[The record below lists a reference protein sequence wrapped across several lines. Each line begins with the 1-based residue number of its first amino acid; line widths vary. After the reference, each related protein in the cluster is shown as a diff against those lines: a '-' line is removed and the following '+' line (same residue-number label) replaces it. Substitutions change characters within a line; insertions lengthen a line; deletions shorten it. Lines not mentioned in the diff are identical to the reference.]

1 MNIKQNHNI
10 DDSSFKC
17 ISILGIENFINNA
30 IIHNNKLI
38 ITDSDIIKIF
48 NWKNLL
54 EHISSEYKQN
64 LSLDIN
70 SQFVN
75 SFLIDTFKTDYWI
88 NDLMICDNH
97 IYYVNQTEIH
107 KIELT
112 NNGKFN
118 KDKHYLLYNS
128 LEDKQNGDYV
138 ETISSVDIMKNHNE
152 IMIFITTRNG
162 LLFKEQ
168 NNQVELVSVD
178 TSDWLYNGKF
188 NDNKSHVY
196 LLTDGKQLKIVNIH
210 DFRIKNNPENIV
222 VNLNDKQ
229 VENCFSYKDNY
240 ILVIKETNNQ
250 ENNKI
255 VLRDLLNNASRELFE
270 VNGLMSLTTNDD
282 KQYSYIVVTHNLGIL
297 IYQTAPK

>member
-1 MNIKQNHNI
+1 MNKKQHDII
-10 DDSSFKC
+10 DASFKC
-17 ISILGIENFINNA
+17 ISISGIENFINNA

-38 ITDSDIIKIF
+38 ITDSDIIKVF
-48 NWKNLL
+48 DWKEML
-54 EHISSEYKQN
+54 EHISEYKQE

-75 SFLIDTFKTDYWI
+75 SFLVDNFKTGYWI
-88 NDLMICDNH
+88 NDFMIFDNH
-97 IYYVNQTEIH
+97 IYYVNQTEIY

-112 NNGKFN
+112 NSGKFN

-128 LEDKQNGDYV
+128 LEDKQNGNYV
-138 ETISSVDIMKNHNE
+138 ETISSIDIMKNYNE
-152 IMIFITTRNG
+152 IMIFITARNG

-196 LLTDGKQLKIVNIH
+196 LLTDEKQLKIVNIH
-210 DFRIKNNPENIV
+210 DFRIKSNPENIV
-222 VNLNDKQ
+222 INFNDKQ
-229 VENCFSYKDNY
+229 VEDCFPYKDNY

-255 VLRDLLNNASRELFE
+255 ILRDLLNNVSRELFE
-270 VNGLMSLTTNDD
+270 VNGFMSLTTTYDE
-282 KQYSYIVVTHNLGIL
+282 QYNYIVVTHNFGIS
-297 IYQTAPK
+297 IYHNNQQ

>member
-1 MNIKQNHNI
+1 MNKKQHDII
-10 DDSSFKC
+10 DASFKC
-17 ISILGIENFINNA
+17 ISISGIENFINNA

-38 ITDSDIIKIF
+38 ITDSDIIKVF
-48 NWKNLL
+48 DWKEML
-54 EHISSEYKQN
+54 EHISEYKQE

-75 SFLIDTFKTDYWI
+75 SFLVDNFKTGYWI
-88 NDLMICDNH
+88 NDFMIFDNH
-97 IYYVNQTEIH
+97 IYYVNQTEIY

-112 NNGKFN
+112 NSGKFN

-128 LEDKQNGDYV
+128 LEDKQNGNYV
-138 ETISSVDIMKNHNE
+138 ETISSIDIMKNYNE
-152 IMIFITTRNG
+152 IMIFITARNG

-196 LLTDGKQLKIVNIH
+196 LLTDEKQLKIVNIH

-222 VNLNDKQ
+222 INFNDKQ
-229 VENCFSYKDNY
+229 VEDCFPYKDNY

-255 VLRDLLNNASRELFE
+255 ILRDLLNNVSRELFE
-270 VNGLMSLTTNDD
+270 VNGFMSLTTTYDE
-282 KQYSYIVVTHNLGIL
+282 QYNYIVVTHNFGIS
-297 IYQTAPK
+297 IYHNNQQ

>member
-1 MNIKQNHNI
+1 MKHNI
-10 DDSSFKC
+10 VDESFKH

-30 IIHNNKLI
+30 VINNDKLI
-38 ITDSDIIKIF
+38 INDSVIIKVF
-48 NWKNLL
+48 DWKNLL
-54 EHISSEYKQN
+54 GHISEYKQK

-75 SFLIDTFKTDYWI
+75 NFLIDSYKTDKWI
-88 NDLMICDNH
+88 NDLVICDNY

-107 KIELT
+107 KIKLT
-112 NNGKFN
+112 NSGKFN

-128 LEDKQNGDYV
+128 LEDKQNGNYV
-138 ETISSVDIMKNHNE
+138 ETISSIDIMKNHNE
-152 IMIFITTRNG
+152 IMIFITARNG

-178 TSDWLYNGKF
+178 TSNWLYNGKF

-196 LLTDGKQLKIVNIH
+196 LLTDEKQLKIVNIH

-222 VNLNDKQ
+222 VNFNDKQ
-229 VENCFSYKDNY
+229 VEDCFPYKDNY

-255 VLRDLLNNASRELFE
+255 ILRDLLNNVSRELFE
-270 VNGLMSLTTNDD
+270 VNGFMSLTTTYDE
-282 KQYSYIVVTHNLGIL
+282 QYNYIVVTHNLGIS
-297 IYQTAPK
+297 IYQTNKQ

>member
-1 MNIKQNHNI
+1 M
-10 DDSSFKC
+10 
-17 ISILGIENFINNA
+17 
-30 IIHNNKLI
+30 
-38 ITDSDIIKIF
+38 
-48 NWKNLL
+48 L
-54 EHISSEYKQN
+54 EHISEYKQE

-75 SFLIDTFKTDYWI
+75 SFLVDNFKTGYWI
-88 NDLMICDNH
+88 NDFMIFDNH
-97 IYYVNQTEIH
+97 IYYVNQTEIY

-112 NNGKFN
+112 NSGKFN

-128 LEDKQNGDYV
+128 LENKQNGNYV
-138 ETISSVDIMKNHNE
+138 ETISSIDIMKNYNE
-152 IMIFITTRNG
+152 IMIFITARNG

-196 LLTDGKQLKIVNIH
+196 LLTDEKQLKIVNIH

-222 VNLNDKQ
+222 INFNDKQ
-229 VENCFSYKDNY
+229 VEDCFPYKDNY

-255 VLRDLLNNASRELFE
+255 ILRDLLNNVSRELFE
-270 VNGLMSLTTNDD
+270 VNGFMSLTTTYDE
-282 KQYSYIVVTHNLGIL
+282 QYNYIVVTHNLGIS
-297 IYQTAPK
+297 IYHTNQQ

>member
-1 MNIKQNHNI
+1 MNKKQHDII
-10 DDSSFKC
+10 DASFKC
-17 ISILGIENFINNA
+17 ISISGIENFINNA

-38 ITDSDIIKIF
+38 ITDSDIIKVF
-48 NWKNLL
+48 DWKKML
-54 EHISSEYKQN
+54 EHISEYKQE

-75 SFLIDTFKTDYWI
+75 SFLVDNFKTGYWI
-88 NDLMICDNH
+88 NDFMIFDNN
-97 IYYVNQTEIH
+97 IYYVNQTEIY

-112 NNGKFN
+112 NSGKFN

-128 LEDKQNGDYV
+128 LEDKQNGNYV
-138 ETISSVDIMKNHNE
+138 ETISSIDIMKNYNE
-152 IMIFITTRNG
+152 IMIFITARNG

-196 LLTDGKQLKIVNIH
+196 LLTDEKQLKIVNIH

-222 VNLNDKQ
+222 INFNDKQ
-229 VENCFSYKDNY
+229 VEDCFPYKDNY

-255 VLRDLLNNASRELFE
+255 ILRDLLNNVSRELFE
-270 VNGLMSLTTNDD
+270 VNGFMSLTTTYDE
-282 KQYSYIVVTHNLGIL
+282 QYNYIVVTHNFGIS
-297 IYQTAPK
+297 IYHNNQQ

>member
-1 MNIKQNHNI
+1 MNKKQHDII
-10 DDSSFKC
+10 DASFKC
-17 ISILGIENFINNA
+17 ISISGIENFINNA

-38 ITDSDIIKIF
+38 ITDSDIIKVF
-48 NWKNLL
+48 DWKEML
-54 EHISSEYKQN
+54 EHISEYKQE

-75 SFLIDTFKTDYWI
+75 SFLVDNFKTGYWI
-88 NDLMICDNH
+88 NDFMIFDNH
-97 IYYVNQTEIH
+97 IYYVNQTEIY

-112 NNGKFN
+112 NSGKFN

-128 LEDKQNGDYV
+128 LEDKQNGNYV
-138 ETISSVDIMKNHNE
+138 ETISSIDIMKNYNE
-152 IMIFITTRNG
+152 IMIFITARNG

-178 TSDWLYNGKF
+178 TSDWLYNEKF

-196 LLTDGKQLKIVNIH
+196 LLTDEKQLKIVNIH

-222 VNLNDKQ
+222 INFNDKQ
-229 VENCFSYKDNY
+229 VEDCFPYKDNY

-255 VLRDLLNNASRELFE
+255 ILRDLLNNVSRELFE
-270 VNGLMSLTTNDD
+270 VNGFMSLTTTYDE
-282 KQYSYIVVTHNLGIL
+282 QYNYIVVTHNFGIS
-297 IYQTAPK
+297 IYHNNQQ